1 MSDDWAK
8 RDRRH
13 AKRAIKD
20 MNAARNFPDGT
31 CPASRHVAMIAETL
45 AKGKQYHMLDSDREH
60 CATSMAQTVKALWE
74 CRAKL
79 AQAVETLQWQA
90 DAIRK
95 SISAN
100 HVEPHRIL
108 LNGVYHEGPV
118 ANWAYEVLTGFETIN
133 RTVLAELK
141 GGEDGN
147 STERR

>member
-8 RDRRH
+8 RDRDR
-13 AKRAIKD
+13 AKRAIKN

-45 AKGKQYHMLDSDREH
+45 AKGKKYDMLDSDREH
-60 CATSMAQTVKALWE
+60 CAASMAQAVTALWE

-79 AQAVETLQWQA
+79 AQAVDTLQWQA
-90 DAIRK
+90 DAIRE
-95 SISAN
+95 SIAAN
-100 HVEPHRIL
+100 HVGPNRIFF
-108 LNGVYHEGPV
+108 NGVYYGGPL
-118 ANWAYEVLTGFETIN
+118 ANFAYETLTGFEAIN
-133 RTVLAELK
+133 RTVLAELT